1 VSSVVL
7 LSQTRLSPA
16 SVDIR
21 CHPLSCDIL
30 LYSTPVGGQ
39 KNREFDV
46 VQVSGEEVI
55 KTVMFAILSLR
66 KIVYIVDVSHREY
79 ILACAATS

>member
-1 VSSVVL
+1 
-7 LSQTRLSPA
+7 
-16 SVDIR
+16 
-21 CHPLSCDIL
+21 
-30 LYSTPVGGQ
+30 
-39 KNREFDV
+39 V